1 VDALYAKA
9 LGAGALGGKLMGA
22 GGGGFLV
29 LFVPPDRQERV
40 REALEDRIHVPFR
53 FDETGSQII
62 SHNREEDYSGAARRR
77 EGRAIPGFM
86 ELADMGGGS

>member
-1 VDALYAKA
+1 
-9 LGAGALGGKLMGA
+9 
-22 GGGGFLV
+22 
-29 LFVPPDRQERV
+29 V